1 MLQPSVSRERQEG
14 VKPLL
19 CGTLMETWLKQSS
32 RTFVVDRVSE
42 SKLYSLCMLT
52 KLRIDVSQ
60 A

>member
-1 MLQPSVSRERQEG
+1 
-14 VKPLL
+14 
-19 CGTLMETWLKQSS
+19 
-32 RTFVVDRVSE
+32 VDRVSE